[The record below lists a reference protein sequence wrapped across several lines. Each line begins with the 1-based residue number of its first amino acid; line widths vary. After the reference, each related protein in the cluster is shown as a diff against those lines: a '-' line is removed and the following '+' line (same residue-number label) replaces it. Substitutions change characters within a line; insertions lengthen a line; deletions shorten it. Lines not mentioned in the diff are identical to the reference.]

1 MTSGE
6 KARVLDDGDGG
17 FVNVNGMPDASY
29 RGSVSSLAIYAG
41 LREDDEE
48 EGDRC
53 ENDGVVVGA
62 EVDAEEVDVSP
73 CDELEGP
80 CWKTEGK
87 V

>member
-6 KARVLDDGDGG
+6 KARVLDEGDGG
-17 FVNVNGMPDASY
+17 FVNVNGMPDESY
-29 RGSVSSLAIYAG
+29 RGSVSSLAMYAG

-48 EGDRC
+48 GGDRC
-53 ENDGVVVGA
+53 ENDGVMAGA

-73 CDELEGP
+73 CDELEEP
-80 CWKTEGK
+80 CRKTEGR